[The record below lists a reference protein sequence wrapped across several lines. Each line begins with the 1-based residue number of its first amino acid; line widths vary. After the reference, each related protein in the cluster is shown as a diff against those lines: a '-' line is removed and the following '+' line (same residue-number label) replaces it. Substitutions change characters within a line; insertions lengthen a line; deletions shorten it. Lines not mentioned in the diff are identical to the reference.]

1 MTTLRVRVA
10 DRGAVVVLTALV
22 VALLLTGCGG
32 TDREGAAHGGSEAGR
47 SSVDDAAEP
56 CKLPIADGRGD
67 VAIGGWPRATER
79 LRATGEVVATV
90 IMVDFPDAPAI
101 VSPEDAFAKIAPS
114 DGIFDDVSYGRLD
127 YRLEP
132 VMTWYR
138 MSQPSTAYAPLTSSF
153 DRHREY
159 IAEAVALADA
169 DVDFSSTES
178 LIVLANPDAKGLGE
192 AGPAFTPISADEGIA
207 VDGTVLMNGAT
218 SAHDLNHWGAIWLN
232 HEVTHTLG
240 LPDLYAFDG
249 PEAFPYTGEFG
260 YMGLSNLDAN
270 SPGLFAW
277 ERWVLGWIDDD
288 QVSCLASPPS
298 VPVSTVLSP
307 LGTAGGSKAVMVA
320 LGPTSVV
327 VAEARTATGL
337 DAGIRKEGVLVYTVD
352 SSVESGFGPVRVF
365 PADPADPAVG
375 FTTFFEAPRA
385 VGESVEVEGVRV
397 TVVSRDG
404 DGFRIELSAA

>member
-1 MTTLRVRVA
+1 
-10 DRGAVVVLTALV
+10 VVPALV
-22 VALLLTGCGG
+22 VASLLTGCGG
-32 TDREGAAHGGSEAGR
+32 ADRGGAARGGTEAGR
-47 SSVDDAAEP
+47 PSVDDPAAP

-90 IMVDFPDAPAI
+90 IMVDFPDAPATI
-101 VSPEDAFAKIAPS
+101 SPEDAFAKLAPS
-114 DGIFDDVSYGRLD
+114 AGIFDEVSYGRLE

-153 DRHREY
+153 ERHRDY
-159 IAEAVALADA
+159 VAEAVALADA

-178 LIVLANPDAKGLGE
+178 LIVLANPDAEGLGE

-240 LPDLYAFDG
+240 LPDLYAFEG
-249 PEAFPYTGEFG
+249 PEAFPYTGEFS
-260 YMGLSNLDAN
+260 YMGLSSLDSNA
-270 SPGLFAW
+270 PGLLAW
-277 ERWVLGWIDDD
+277 ERWVLGWIDDA
-288 QVSCLASPPS
+288 QVTCLAAPPAS
-298 VPVSTVLSP
+298 AVPAVLSP
-307 LGTAGGSKAVMVA
+307 IGRAGGSKAVVVA
-320 LGPTSVV
+320 LGPTRAL
-327 VAEARTATGL
+327 VAEARAATGL

-365 PADPADPAVG
+365 PADPEDPAAG
-375 FTTFFEAPRA
+375 FTTYFEAPRA
-385 VGESVEVEGVRV
+385 AGESVEVDGVRV

-404 DGFRIELSAA
+404 EGFRVELSPA